1 MELNAILVYQDVD
14 KQLFNLEKDLA
25 KNPYKLK
32 CNALNQ
38 TAKDSQVKSSQLEE
52 QAGSIL
58 SEMEE
63 LKKTISST
71 KKHGEEL
78 LKKDVSK
85 LSADEISENL
95 ATKDKVLQNL
105 SLLDKRLTKLAE
117 SINQVLAEFNKTIKN
132 YNEAKAQYQ
141 KYKAAYD
148 EVAKQQQPK
157 IDALKGQLQNL
168 AKTVPQETME
178 IYNKK
183 RADKIFPVF
192 VEVMGNN
199 CGRCRM
205 ELSAS
210 ALSKLKREH
219 ILTCENCRSIIYSK

>member
-1 MELNAILVYQDVD
+1 MELKAILAYQDVD

-38 TAKDSQVKSSQLEE
+38 SAKDSQVKSSQLEE

-58 SEMEE
+58 REMEE

-71 KKHGEEL
+71 KKHGEDL
-78 LKKDVSK
+78 LKADLEK
-85 LSADEISENL
+85 LSAEQINDRL

-105 SLLDKRLTKLAE
+105 TVLDKRLTKLAE
-117 SINQVLAEFNKTIKN
+117 NINQVLAEFNKTIKN
-132 YNEAKAQYQ
+132 YNDAKAQYQ
-141 KYKAAYD
+141 KFKMAYD
-148 EVAKQQQPK
+148 EVASAQQPK
-157 IDALKGQLQNL
+157 IDALKKQLEQL
-168 AKTVPQETME
+168 SKQVDAKTME
-178 IYNKK
+178 IYSKK
-183 RADKIFPVF
+183 RTDKIFPVF
-192 VEVMGNN
+192 VELMGNN

-210 ALSKLKREH
+210 ALSKLKSEH
-219 ILTCENCRSIIYSK
+219 ILTCENCRSIIYEN